1 MLRPSNGVDTVD
13 AEIGAWNQNACHFSG
28 IDKWFPALYSSVKKS
43 HQSRPRFQ
51 VLITNSIEI
60 FSTYCTN
67 ILMWFSGYFFS
78 SRMLSFI
85 PRDRRRQKKRERMN
99 DKAHKKNLT
108 ERLSQLINICCSLE
122 SKKQFERFIDVVCV
136 TLVFGL
142 EHWNNTGTDDNMQN
156 YSAFDILDFSAEFHI
171 HKLRLNYQLFETIRK
186 EHPYWVDEKIP

>member
-13 AEIGAWNQNACHFSG
+13 AEIGAWNQNAYHFSD

-60 FSTYCTN
+60 FPTYCTN
-67 ILMWFSGYFFS
+67 ILMWFSGFYFS

-99 DKAHKKNLT
+99 DKAHKKKFDRKIVSIDKYLLFAWVQEAVWKIYRCGLRHFSFWSRT
-108 ERLSQLINICCSLE
+108 L
-122 SKKQFERFIDVVCV
+122 KQYW
-136 TLVFGL
+136 
-142 EHWNNTGTDDNMQN
+142 HW
-156 YSAFDILDFSAEFHI
+156 
-171 HKLRLNYQLFETIRK
+171 
-186 EHPYWVDEKIP
+186 W